1 MTNSSIILPD
11 AENLSLDVLAEMLN
25 MDVEDIYDL
34 TLEQL
39 SDLTIQA
46 AEEKT
51 NKINQVLDNRNV
63 VHTVI
68 TKAQEDYGVTRDDLS
83 AIFFEEINQQGS

>member
-1 MTNSSIILPD
+1 
-11 AENLSLDVLAEMLN
+11 MLN